1 MSKKSVASVGFSGFI
16 GENVLNALNKALR
29 ADHKLATLDGKRKAV
44 KDTKPVEY
52 EYSDGYD
59 AISWVLEYEETTNE
73 KSLALDEFRKCAKYV
88 RTEIIFGESR
98 DVNVQAFDAMDIEC
112 RNGILCKDT
121 VLPVVVSMKLAGK
134 LDTTKDKDWNKAVNV
149 SADIARR
156 VNATLAGFRHKG
168 KAYKSTKNGVK
179 ATAMIGHGKVNM
191 TDVFYAEIVTF
202 YRELSESTK
211 GKACHFESDGSLWVK
226 ESNIVK

>member
-1 MSKKSVASVGFSGFI
+1 MSKKNVTSVGFSGFI
-16 GENVLNALNKALR
+16 GENVLNALNKALK

-44 KDTKPVEY
+44 KDTKPVEF
-52 EYSDGYD
+52 EYLDGYD
-59 AISWVLEYEETTNE
+59 ALSWVEEYDKATTE
-73 KSLALDEFRKCAKYV
+73 KSAALDEFRKCAKYV
-88 RTEIIFGESR
+88 RTEIVFGESR

-134 LDTTKDKDWNKAVNV
+134 LDTTKDKDWNKAISV

-179 ATAMIGHGKVNM
+179 ATAMISHGKVNM

-211 GKACHFESDGSLWVK
+211 GKACRFETDGSLWVK